1 MVDPVHCT
9 RALSRERRNDERG
22 GGAQIGRHDRRAREL
37 RNALNDG
44 RMAFDRD
51 VGAHAAELR
60 HVHEAVLEDS
70 LSDVGG
76 PFGKAVER
84 HELRLH
90 VGGKA
95 GMRHR
100 ADGNGLRTARH
111 AHAHPVGADV
121 EHGARGAELVEHHLH
136 LGGLAV
142 GHQHVALRHHAC
154 DEEGSGFNAVGDDRV
169 LGAVQALDAL
179 DANHRRARAGDVRS
193 HGVEAVAQIDHL
205 GLAGGIFDHRLALG
219 EHGGHH
225 QILRAG
231 HRDHVGHDVRALE
244 ALRRRT
250 NISVVD
256 VHSRAKLAQAAD
268 VLVHGAGADGAAA
281 RQAHLGAS
289 EARGKRAERQHG
301 GAHRLHELV
310 RSLRARHVAC
320 IERHVRARPRH
331 LDAHALEEL
340 EHRAHVGQVRHVVK
354 HQIIRR
360 EQRRRKDGKCG
371 VLGAGR
377 ADFAHEAVA
386 SVDSE
391 LLHDFG
397 ISLVCRGVC
406 LHSLRGPDL

>member
-1 MVDPVHCT
+1 
-9 RALSRERRNDERG
+9 
-22 GGAQIGRHDRRAREL
+22 
-37 RNALNDG
+37 
-44 RMAFDRD
+44 
-51 VGAHAAELR
+51 
-60 HVHEAVLEDS
+60 
-70 LSDVGG
+70 
-76 PFGKAVER
+76 
-84 HELRLH
+84 
-90 VGGKA
+90 
-95 GMRHR
+95 MRHR

-268 VLVHGAGADGAAA
+268 VLVHGRRRWRSRQAGSPRRFRSA
-281 RQAHLGAS
+281 RQAGRAS
-289 EARGKRAERQHG
+289 ARRRA
-301 GAHRLHELV
+301 
-310 RSLRARHVAC
+310 SSSRARTEPSC
-320 IERHVRARPRH
+320 SSR
-331 LDAHALEEL
+331 
-340 EHRAHVGQVRHVVK
+340 
-354 HQIIRR
+354 
-360 EQRRRKDGKCG
+360 
-371 VLGAGR
+371 
-377 ADFAHEAVA
+377 
-386 SVDSE
+386 
-391 LLHDFG
+391 
-397 ISLVCRGVC
+397 C
-406 LHSLRGPDL
+406 LH